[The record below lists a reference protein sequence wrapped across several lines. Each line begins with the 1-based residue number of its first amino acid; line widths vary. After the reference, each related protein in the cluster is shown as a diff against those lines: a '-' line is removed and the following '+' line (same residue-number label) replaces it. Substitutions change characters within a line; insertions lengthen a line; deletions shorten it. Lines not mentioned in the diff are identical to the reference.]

1 MSANVRAVRL
11 LAAVEPDQLKMGAII
26 AIVVL
31 AVLALLVARFIQ
43 KLVLKLVMVLVLVGA
58 GIFVYLQRDDLDE
71 CQKQL
76 RASPT
81 FDDISAPEERCT
93 CEFVGYEV
101 KVPGCAAVISR
112 GSTTDG

>member
-1 MSANVRAVRL
+1 MSANVGDVRL

-58 GIFVYLQRDDLDE
+58 GIFVYAQRDSLDE
-71 CQKQL
+71 CQRQV
-76 RASPT
+76 RAAPT
-81 FDDISAPEERCT
+81 LEDVSDPDARCT

-101 KVPGCAAVISR
+101 KVPGCSALPLPGRDS
-112 GSTTDG
+112 GG

>member
-1 MSANVRAVRL
+1 MSANVGDVRL
-11 LAAVEPDQLKMGAII
+11 LAAVDPDQLKMGAII

-76 RASPT
+76 RAAPT
-81 FDDISAPEERCT
+81 IDDLRTPDERCT

-101 KVPGCAAVISR
+101 KVPGCAALPGRDTS
-112 GSTTDG
+112 G